1 MDRKKLH
8 KDNTGMTLLEVIVAV
23 SIFSITA
30 IVLLQSFVTSSRINK
45 KSNTYLE
52 ATTVAQNIMEE
63 IKAKKFE
70 QVALAF
76 NYPLDMNGN
85 SRIEFLNTQKD
96 KIKNG
101 TLGIREVLPGQDA
114 NAQTVYNDV
123 MKYREGIDES
133 KVTASVIS
141 TDGGKTYKFN
151 PRKSGENAS
160 KYYFE
165 LSNVTN
171 NYETFDALI
180 QFDGS
185 SSSGYKNGNNN
196 SAEKEKNDYLSP
208 NIANLDT
215 KSNIL
220 FIVPKDKYLKEISAE
235 NGLLDKQ
242 YNVAHHEWEEDLKK
256 YCGSP
261 GSEGYDAKLNE
272 FQNSPNY
279 KEPQKLNAEDVFN
292 SAKKTLRVIL
302 DYTEDTGEVKITFK
316 YTINAHD
323 YVSKD
328 NSKYGRM
335 DLCACGGN
343 PDKENSDPM
352 KEDAYFC
359 TINVEKE
366 YNQDVDNELKN
377 IYIFYY
383 PNYYSTNATKP
394 LDEIIFEN
402 TDNYPVNLYISKQQD
417 EKETDKTA
425 LAEKENK
432 YHVSVIVKESP
443 SKIGN
448 SNWNTNTSLYKSK
461 TKLRT
466 NLDKNISSKFDT
478 LDRPNIIQMKLEYI
492 AVNASGANERSPITG
507 KGAKKILDYNG
518 LDDKENKDRIYTVK
532 VGVYKAGAAAKNF
545 PDDELIVTLDGAE
558 EN

>member
-114 NAQTVYNDV
+114 SAQTVYNDV

-235 NGLLDKQ
+235 NGLLD
-242 YNVAHHEWEEDLKK
+242 N
-256 YCGSP
+256 
-261 GSEGYDAKLNE
+261 N
-272 FQNSPNY
+272 
-279 KEPQKLNAEDVFN
+279 
-292 SAKKTLRVIL
+292 
-302 DYTEDTGEVKITFK
+302 ITWL
-316 YTINAHD
+316 IMN
-323 YVSKD
+323 
-328 NSKYGRM
+328 G
-335 DLCACGGN
+335 
-343 PDKENSDPM
+343 
-352 KEDAYFC
+352 
-359 TINVEKE
+359 
-366 YNQDVDNELKN
+366 
-377 IYIFYY
+377 
-383 PNYYSTNATKP
+383 
-394 LDEIIFEN
+394 
-402 TDNYPVNLYISKQQD
+402 
-417 EKETDKTA
+417 
-425 LAEKENK
+425 
-432 YHVSVIVKESP
+432 
-443 SKIGN
+443 
-448 SNWNTNTSLYKSK
+448 
-461 TKLRT
+461 
-466 NLDKNISSKFDT
+466 
-478 LDRPNIIQMKLEYI
+478 
-492 AVNASGANERSPITG
+492 
-507 KGAKKILDYNG
+507 KKI
-518 LDDKENKDRIYTVK
+518 
-532 VGVYKAGAAAKNF
+532 
-545 PDDELIVTLDGAE
+545 
-558 EN
+558 

>member
-1 MDRKKLH
+1 M
-8 KDNTGMTLLEVIVAV
+8 
-23 SIFSITA
+23 
-30 IVLLQSFVTSSRINK
+30 
-45 KSNTYLE
+45 E

-70 QVALAF
+70 DVSLAF
-76 NYPLDMNGN
+76 NYPVDSSGCTRLN
-85 SRIEFLNTQKD
+85 FLNTQINKVQ
-96 KIKNG
+96 NG
-101 TLGIREVLPGQDA
+101 TLGIKEVLKSKDESD
-114 NAQTVYNDV
+114 NIVYKDV
-123 MKYREGIDES
+123 SKYREGVDE
-133 KVTASVIS
+133 KNITASVIS
-141 TDGGKTYKFN
+141 KDNGKTYEFN
-151 PRKSGENAS
+151 ARKSGENAS
-160 KYYFE
+160 KYFFE
-165 LSNVTN
+165 LTNVTN
-171 NYETFDALI
+171 NHESFDALVE
-180 QFDGS
+180 FDGS
-185 SSSGYKNGNNN
+185 SDSGYKKKTVTNN
-196 SAEKEKNDYLSP
+196 EQGKNDYLSP
-208 NIANLDT
+208 NISNLDT

-220 FIVPKDKYLKEISAE
+220 FIVPKDKYLKEISTE

-242 YNVAHHEWEEDLKK
+242 YKVAHHKWEEDMEK
-256 YCGSP
+256 YCGSSE
-261 GSEGYDAKLNE
+261 SEGYAAKLEAFKND
-272 FQNSPNY
+272 PNY
-279 KEPQKLNAEDVFN
+279 KEPQRLDAEDVFN

-302 DYTEDTGEVKITFK
+302 DYTEDTGEVKVTFK

-343 PDKENSDPM
+343 PDNENSDSM

-417 EKETDKTA
+417 EKETDKAA

>member
-1 MDRKKLH
+1 MDRKKY
-8 KDNTGMTLLEVIVAV
+8 NNSNAGMTLLEVIVAV

-30 IVLLQSFVTSSRINK
+30 IVLLQSFVTSGRINK
-45 KSNTYLE
+45 KSNTYME

-70 QVALAF
+70 EVSLAF
-76 NYPLDMNGN
+76 NYPVDSAGYTRLN
-85 SRIEFLNTQKD
+85 FLNTQID
-96 KIKNG
+96 KVLNG
-101 TLGIREVLPGQDA
+101 TLGIKEVLQSKDESK
-114 NAQTVYNDV
+114 NAVYKDV
-123 MKYREGIDES
+123 SKYREGVDE
-133 KVTASVIS
+133 KNITASVIS
-141 TDGGKTYKFN
+141 KDNGKTYEFN
-151 PRKSGENAS
+151 ARKSGENAS
-160 KYYFE
+160 KYFFE
-165 LSNVTN
+165 LTNVTN
-171 NYETFDALI
+171 NHESFDALVE
-180 QFDGS
+180 FDGS
-185 SSSGYKNGNNN
+185 SDSGYKKKTVTNN
-196 SAEKEKNDYLSP
+196 EQGKNDYLSP
-208 NIANLDT
+208 NISNLDT

-220 FIVPKDKYLKEISAE
+220 FIVPKDKYLKEISTE

-242 YNVAHHEWEEDLKK
+242 YKVAHHKWEEDMEK
-256 YCGSP
+256 YCGSSE
-261 GSEGYDAKLNE
+261 SEGYAAKLE
-272 FQNSPNY
+272 KFQNDPNY
-279 KEPQKLNAEDVFN
+279 KEPQRLDAEDVFN

-302 DYTEDTGEVKITFK
+302 DYTEDTGEVKVTFK

-328 NSKYGRM
+328 NPKYGRM
-335 DLCACGGN
+335 DLCACDGN
-343 PDKENSDPM
+343 PDYENSDPM

-443 SKIGN
+443 SKTGN

-478 LDRPNIIQMKLEYI
+478 LDRPNILQMKLEYV

-507 KGAKKILDYNG
+507 SGAKKILDYNG
-518 LDDKENKDRIYTVK
+518 LDDKKNKDRIYTAK
-532 VGVYKAGAAAKNF
+532 IGVYKAGAAAKNF

>member
-1 MDRKKLH
+1 
-8 KDNTGMTLLEVIVAV
+8 
-23 SIFSITA
+23 
-30 IVLLQSFVTSSRINK
+30 
-45 KSNTYLE
+45 
-52 ATTVAQNIMEE
+52 
-63 IKAKKFE
+63 
-70 QVALAF
+70 
-76 NYPLDMNGN
+76 
-85 SRIEFLNTQKD
+85 
-96 KIKNG
+96 
-101 TLGIREVLPGQDA
+101 
-114 NAQTVYNDV
+114 
-123 MKYREGIDES
+123 
-133 KVTASVIS
+133 
-141 TDGGKTYKFN
+141 
-151 PRKSGENAS
+151 
-160 KYYFE
+160 
-165 LSNVTN
+165 
-171 NYETFDALI
+171 
-180 QFDGS
+180 
-185 SSSGYKNGNNN
+185 
-196 SAEKEKNDYLSP
+196 
-208 NIANLDT
+208 
-215 KSNIL
+215 
-220 FIVPKDKYLKEISAE
+220 
-235 NGLLDKQ
+235 
-242 YNVAHHEWEEDLKK
+242 
-256 YCGSP
+256 
-261 GSEGYDAKLNE
+261 
-272 FQNSPNY
+272 
-279 KEPQKLNAEDVFN
+279 
-292 SAKKTLRVIL
+292 
-302 DYTEDTGEVKITFK
+302 
-316 YTINAHD
+316 
-323 YVSKD
+323 
-328 NSKYGRM
+328 
-335 DLCACGGN
+335 
-343 PDKENSDPM
+343 M